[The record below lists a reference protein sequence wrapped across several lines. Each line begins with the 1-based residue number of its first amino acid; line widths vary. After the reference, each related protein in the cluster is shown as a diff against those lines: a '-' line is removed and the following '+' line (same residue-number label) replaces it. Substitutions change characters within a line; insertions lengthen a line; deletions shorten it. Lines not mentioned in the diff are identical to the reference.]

1 MPETWIG
8 SGVSENITK
17 AVKDVY
23 KGVFSNPKL
32 FTNITEIWK
41 WVVNKIV
48 NILKGLW
55 NILTMPRFYAS
66 SRAHFPLLSLQV
78 CIKQTRSIFHSLR
91 TLGFTGSQTPRH
103 TFWGSGCQTQHS
115 KVRHRLKKGYIAG
128 YIVVFFPQGRLP
140 KNFKSFLHLDKFREV
155 FVASG
160 D

>member
-8 SGVSENITK
+8 SGVPENITK

-55 NILTMPRFYAS
+55 NILTTPRFYAS
-66 SRAHFPLLSLQV
+66 SQSTFPSSLPAGLYKADKIHLS
-78 CIKQTRSIFHSLR
+78 
-91 TLGFTGSQTPRH
+91 
-103 TFWGSGCQTQHS
+103 
-115 KVRHRLKKGYIAG
+115 
-128 YIVVFFPQGRLP
+128 FPQNPGIYRIT
-140 KNFKSFLHLDKFREV
+140 DT
-155 FVASG
+155 
-160 D
+160 